1 MYFDNYKKHGYLIS
15 DKILSSD
22 EVLSIRQD
30 LDSEFDKNNKHG
42 LFLHEFKNEKLIK
55 KILGLYKNN
64 ILIKIKNELE
74 KSFNINLTILP
85 NFAVQKNYHVDL
97 RQFHGWHRD
106 CGGEMRYSYCNKIL
120 AKNNYFFSK
129 IGFYLQENNEYG
141 GSIDI
146 VKSSHKNFSIFK
158 IFLRKLKNIPL
169 KVIMFFHKYL
179 NKLYNSI
186 PETLFMF
193 FLNAK
198 RLYPKIGS
206 AVIFDSRIIHRG
218 SPIAKDKLNE
228 ISYKKG
234 LYQAT
239 TPRSATKYSIYCH
252 FGTAEGIDS
261 YLFDRLKRKDE
272 LSINELKTWIKQ
284 IEFIGNYDPELG
296 IQMKKIFDPIKEK
309 YQKLQ

>member
-1 MYFDNYKKHGYLIS
+1 MSFDYYKKNGYLIS
-15 DKILSSD
+15 DKILSHD
-22 EVLSIRQD
+22 EVLSIRKD
-30 LDSEFDKNNKHG
+30 LDNEFDRNDKQG
-42 LFLHEFKNEKLIK
+42 LYLHEFKNEKLIR
-55 KILGLYKNN
+55 KILDLYKHE
-64 ILIKIKNELE
+64 ILVNIKNKLE
-74 KSFNINLTILP
+74 RSSNINLTVLP

-106 CGGEMRYSYCNKIL
+106 CGGELRYKYCKKIL
-120 AKNNYFFSK
+120 AKENYFFSK
-129 IGFYLQENNEYG
+129 IGFYLQENTEYG

-146 VKSSHKNFSIFK
+146 IKRSHKNFSNFK

-169 KVIMFFHKYL
+169 RVIMFFHKYF
-179 NKLYNSI
+179 NKLYNLF
-186 PETLFMF
+186 PETIFMF
-193 FLNAK
+193 LLNAK
-198 RLYPKIGS
+198 RLKPKIGS
-206 AVIFDSRIIHRG
+206 AVIFDSKIIHRG
-218 SPIAKDKLNE
+218 SPVAKSKLNE

-234 LYQAT
+234 FYQAT
-239 TPRSATKYSIYCH
+239 TPRNVTKYTIYCH

-284 IEFIGNYDPELG
+284 IEFIGNYDPELC

>member
-1 MYFDNYKKHGYLIS
+1 
-15 DKILSSD
+15 
-22 EVLSIRQD
+22 
-30 LDSEFDKNNKHG
+30 
-42 LFLHEFKNEKLIK
+42 
-55 KILGLYKNN
+55 
-64 ILIKIKNELE
+64 
-74 KSFNINLTILP
+74 
-85 NFAVQKNYHVDL
+85 
-97 RQFHGWHRD
+97 
-106 CGGEMRYSYCNKIL
+106 
-120 AKNNYFFSK
+120 
-129 IGFYLQENNEYG
+129 
-141 GSIDI
+141 
-146 VKSSHKNFSIFK
+146 
-158 IFLRKLKNIPL
+158 
-169 KVIMFFHKYL
+169 
-179 NKLYNSI
+179 
-186 PETLFMF
+186 MF